1 MMEEFQ
7 MAFRLT
13 VTGDW
18 QLSFDRLKDFGVF
31 LPTTDGKLGGLQ
43 DNDYNI
49 WPKDQHLLPWEGFI
63 FHLEK
68 NMRL

>member
-1 MMEEFQ
+1 

-31 LPTTDGKLGGLQ
+31 LPSIEGKLGGLQ

-49 WPKDQHLLPWEGFI
+49 CYTMAKRSTSLTMGGFI
-63 FHLEK
+63 FNLEK
-68 NMRL
+68 